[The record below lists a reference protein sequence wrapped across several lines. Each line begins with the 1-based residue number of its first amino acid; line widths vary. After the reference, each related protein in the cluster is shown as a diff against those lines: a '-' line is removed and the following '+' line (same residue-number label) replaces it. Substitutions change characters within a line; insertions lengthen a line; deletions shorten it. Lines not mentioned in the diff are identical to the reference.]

1 MKIVIMAWR
10 NLWRN
15 KKRTLITAASL
26 YFAVVFAIIMR
37 SMQLGTY
44 DIMIDGAVKSYSGY
58 IQVQDSLYFEEKSF
72 DDLMVYDS
80 NLDSIITST
89 PNVISALPRLETF
102 SLASTGK
109 KTKGVIVQGIV
120 PETDDLM
127 TGMSRHLQAG
137 EFLSADD
144 RSILVSNRLAS
155 FLRVSVGDTV
165 VLISQGYQGATAAD
179 QFPIKGIV
187 KIPSPLLDNKLIV
200 MPLALAQ
207 EFTNAYDLVTSV
219 AVNIQE
225 KQVMEDVWGDLSE
238 KLQDTHLQVLR
249 WTDMD
254 KALKQQIESDDAS
267 GVIMLAILYM
277 VIFFGILGTI
287 IMMTSERLRE
297 FGVMAAVGMH
307 RSRMVVMMLLET
319 VFIGLL
325 GLVAGSITAIPII
338 AYYLD
343 HPIRLGGDMAE
354 AYEIYGVEPVMA
366 FSADPMIFV
375 NQFITVLILML
386 ITLIYPVLKL
396 SKLNIINALRG

>member
-89 PNVISALPRLETF
+89 PDVISALPRLETF

-137 EFLSADD
+137 EFLNADD

-254 KALKQQIESDDAS
+254 KALKQ
-267 GVIMLAILYM
+267 
-277 VIFFGILGTI
+277 
-287 IMMTSERLRE
+287 
-297 FGVMAAVGMH
+297 
-307 RSRMVVMMLLET
+307 
-319 VFIGLL
+319 
-325 GLVAGSITAIPII
+325 
-338 AYYLD
+338 
-343 HPIRLGGDMAE
+343 
-354 AYEIYGVEPVMA
+354 
-366 FSADPMIFV
+366 
-375 NQFITVLILML
+375 
-386 ITLIYPVLKL
+386 
-396 SKLNIINALRG
+396 